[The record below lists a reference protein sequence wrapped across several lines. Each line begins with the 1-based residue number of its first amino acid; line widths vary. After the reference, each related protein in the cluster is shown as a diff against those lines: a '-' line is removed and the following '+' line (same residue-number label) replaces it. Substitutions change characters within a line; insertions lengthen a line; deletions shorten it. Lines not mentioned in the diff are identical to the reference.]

1 MAQFLSE
8 AYLAEASQALAGDA
22 AFQSAI
28 TNVDLSIQ
36 FHVTD
41 GPEGDVAY
49 GLVIGN
55 GDASLVGGEVDG
67 AEVTVTNDYETSVGI
82 SKGDLNTQMA
92 FMTGKLKVTG
102 NMASLLMHQNVINAF
117 AGALGGVDVTY

>member
-1 MAQFLSE
+1 MAQFLSD
-8 AYLAEASQALAGDA
+8 AYLAAASETLQEDA

-41 GPEGDVAY
+41 APEGDIDY
-49 GLVIGN
+49 GLVVGN
-55 GDASLVGGEVDG
+55 GSASLVGGEIDD
-67 AEVTVTNDYETSVGI
+67 AEVTVTNDYETAKGI
-82 SKGDLNTQMA
+82 STGELNTQMA

-102 NMASLLMHQNVINAF
+102 NMAALLMHQNVINSF
-117 AGALGGVDVTY
+117 ATALSSVEVTY

>member
-8 AYLAEASQALAGDA
+8 AYLAEASETLSNDA

-36 FHVTD
+36 FHVTE
-41 GPEGDVAY
+41 GPEGDVGY
-49 GLVIGN
+49 GLVVANGAGN
-55 GDASLVGGEVDG
+55 LVSGEIDG
-67 AEVTVTNDYETSVGI
+67 PEVTVSNDYETSVGI
-82 SKGDLNTQMA
+82 SKGEINTQMA

-102 NMASLLMHQNVINAF
+102 NMAALLMHQNVINTF
-117 AGALGGVDVTY
+117 ATALTDVEVTY

>member
-1 MAQFLSE
+1 LAQFLSE
-8 AYLAEASQALAGDA
+8 TYLAEATATLATDA

-36 FHVTD
+36 FHVTG

-49 GLVIGN
+49 GLVVGN
-55 GDASLVGGEVDG
+55 GTANLVSGEVDG
-67 AEVTVTNDYETSVGI
+67 PEVTVSNDYETSVGI
-82 SKGDLNTQMA
+82 SKGELNTQMA

-102 NMASLLMHQNVINAF
+102 NMAALLMHQNVINSF
-117 AGALGGVDVTY
+117 ATALTNVDVTY